1 MESPQMYDNNQN
13 NLTNDIKKVAL
24 AMAAQNT
31 NNTNSNNGNNNNNNN
46 SAINQN
52 TKQNG
57 QHHNGNGVMHNG
69 TTNMHQ
75 KPHQQ
80 HHQLH
85 QHQQQQQIQ
94 VQQPSTQ
101 QYNQND
107 LEELTSQEISLD
119 LAHLIDDQFRDQES
133 LGLFSEMVPAVVI
146 GNANGLSTQTATAA
160 VKVLQL
166 QQARLSQR
174 QNPGYSQLAYMP
186 GCVTG

>member
-13 NLTNDIKKVAL
+13 SLTNDIKKVAL

-31 NNTNSNNGNNNNNNN
+31 NNSNSNNSNNNNNN

-52 TKQNG
+52 LKQNG
-57 QHHNGNGVMHNG
+57 QHLNENGVMQNG
-69 TTNMHQ
+69 TTIMHQ

-85 QHQQQQQIQ
+85 QQQQQQQIQ

-133 LGLFSEMVPAVVI
+133 LALFSEMVPAVAN
-146 GNANGLSTQTATAA
+146 GNANGLATQTAVAA

-174 QNPGYSQLAYMP
+174 QNSGYSQLAYMP